1 VAAGSAVAEASV
13 FAEGLWQ
20 SGAMHVQDPGDRF
33 ATIARELLS
42 QQSPTATVD
51 RIIGLAVEVVQG
63 CDHAGISLV
72 ERRKIRTV
80 AATDEVAEKGDQ
92 QQYVLDEGPCLDSIR
107 DERTIQSPDLAHDD
121 RWPNWGPWAS
131 EQLGVGS
138 MLCFQLFTSE
148 HSYGGLNLYSDR
160 PSGFDD
166 HDVAI
171 GLSLAA
177 HAAVAIATSERID
190 TLNTALTTRT
200 EIGQAEGIL
209 MERFDI
215 SADQAFSV
223 LVRVSQDENRRV
235 AHVAAD
241 LVRTRHTPGS

>member
-1 VAAGSAVAEASV
+1 MS
-13 FAEGLWQ
+13 
-20 SGAMHVQDPGDRF
+20 
-33 ATIARELLS
+33 
-42 QQSPTATVD
+42 
-51 RIIGLAVEVVQG
+51 
-63 CDHAGISLV
+63 
-72 ERRKIRTV
+72 
-80 AATDEVAEKGDQ
+80 
-92 QQYVLDEGPCLDSIR
+92 
-107 DERTIQSPDLAHDD
+107 
-121 RWPNWGPWAS
+121 
-131 EQLGVGS
+131 S

-166 HDVAI
+166 HDVAV

-190 TLNTALTTRT
+190 TLSTALTTRT

-235 AHVAAD
+235 AQVAAD